1 MGGKLLQAPGE
12 SDEGLNSGA
21 QDIEWGSAARRT
33 GKRCG
38 ENFKAGEAPAR
49 CHVGTVSP
57 VFLVT
62 ETMC

>member
-49 CHVGTVSP
+49 CHFPRCCPG
-57 VFLVT
+57 F
-62 ETMC
+62 